1 MSDQRFRREY
11 RIRSSR
17 DFRRA
22 YQRRASASDQWLLV
36 FAHPND
42 TAHPRLG
49 LSVSR
54 KVGGAVVRN
63 RWKRLIREAFRL
75 SRERLP
81 KGVDLVVTTYGMAAR
96 TAWLERMAWR
106 LRGMGHA
113 RYAHGF
119 RVTTHEDLLANVKD
133 KLKRRIYH
141 GYALIWWSD
150 GFPLLAWLRD
160 QGCPVEYRAIT
171 PPGIQLE
178 LPLPD

>member
-1 MSDQRFRREY
+1 VSDQRFRREY

-81 KGVDLVVTTYGMAAR
+81 KGVDLVVIPRQGVDPSLADLIQSLPRVARRAAGKL
-96 TAWLERMAWR
+96 TKERR
-106 LRGMGHA
+106 
-113 RYAHGF
+113 
-119 RVTTHEDLLANVKD
+119 
-133 KLKRRIYH
+133 
-141 GYALIWWSD
+141 
-150 GFPLLAWLRD
+150 
-160 QGCPVEYRAIT
+160 
-171 PPGIQLE
+171 
-178 LPLPD
+178 